1 MNSYKSRFAPSD
13 SDLIYLDGNSLGR
26 LPQAAVALSRQ
37 LVEEQW
43 GIRLIRGWNDGWIDL
58 PRRIGDKIAALV
70 GAQPGE
76 VLVADSTSVNLYKL
90 AVAALESRPNR
101 REIITEAEN
110 FPSDLY
116 IFQGL
121 QRRFPNLTIR
131 LEVDPITVI
140 SEKTALVSL
149 SHVHF
154 KSGYR
159 HSMVTINQVARD
171 AGAYTLWDLSH
182 SVGAVPIDLSSADM
196 AVGCTYKYLNG
207 GPGAPAF
214 LYVRKELQPQLQN
227 PIQGWFGQRKAFDFG
242 LDYEPQTGI
251 DRFSVGTPPV
261 VSVALIE
268 PGVDL
273 MLEAGMDWIDARRS
287 VLTEMLL
294 QANLEA
300 YGFQPVTPTDPNARG
315 SHVTFAHPEAWRIN
329 LALIQA
335 GVIPDFRA
343 PNFLRL
349 GVTPLYIDESDIETA
364 LNRLRYIMQSR
375 AYENFPASRP
385 TVT

>member
-13 SDLIYLDGNSLGR
+13 PDLIYLDGNSLGR
-26 LPQAAVALSRQ
+26 LPLAAVALSRQ

-70 GAQPGE
+70 GAQYGE

-90 AVAALESRPNR
+90 AVAALESRPDR

-121 QRRFPNLTIR
+121 QRRFPNLAIR
-131 LEVDPITVI
+131 LEADPITAI

-159 HSMVTINQVARD
+159 HPMATINQVARD

-182 SVGAVPIDLSSADM
+182 SVGAVPIDLSSADL

-214 LYVRKELQPQLQN
+214 LYVRKEIQPQIQN
-227 PIQGWFGQRKAFDFG
+227 PIQGWFGQKNAFDFG

-300 YGFQPVTPTDPNARG
+300 YGFQPVTPTDPTARG

-329 LALIQA
+329 LALIEA

-349 GVTPLYIDESDIETA
+349 GVTPLYIDESDIQSA
-364 LNRLRYIMQSR
+364 LNRLRNIMQSR
-375 AYENFPASRP
+375 AYENFPDARP

>member
-1 MNSYKSRFAPSD
+1 MKSFKHRFVPSD
-13 SDLIYLDGNSLGR
+13 PDLIYLDGNSLGR
-26 LPQAAVALSRQ
+26 LPVAAAALAQSV
-37 LVEEQW
+37 VEHQW
-43 GIRLIRGWNDGWIDL
+43 GSRLIRGWNDGWIEL
-58 PRRIGDKIAALV
+58 PRRIGDKIATLV
-70 GAQPGE
+70 GAQSGE

-90 AVAALESRPNR
+90 AVAALESRPDR
-101 REIITEAEN
+101 HEIITEAEN

-121 QRRFPNLTIR
+121 QRRFPDLQIR
-131 LEVDPITVI
+131 LEADPIAAI

-159 HSMVTINQVARD
+159 HPMHAINLAARN

-182 SVGAVPIDLSSADM
+182 SVGAVPIDLSTADM

-214 LYVRKELQPQLQN
+214 LYVRQDLQPQLLN
-227 PIQGWFGQRKAFDFG
+227 PIQGWFGQKNAFAFR
-242 LDYEPQTGI
+242 LDYEPQSGI

-261 VSVALIE
+261 LSVALIE

-273 MLEAGMDWIDARRS
+273 MLEAGLEWIDCRRS
-287 VLTEMLL
+287 VLTDILL
-294 QANLEA
+294 QAHLEEF
-300 YGFQPVTPTDPNARG
+300 GFQAVTPYDADERG
-315 SHVTFAHPEAWRIN
+315 SHVTFGHPEAWRIN

-364 LNRLRYIMQSR
+364 LHRLRQIMQSR
-375 AYENFPASRP
+375 AYENFPAARP

>member
-1 MNSYKSRFAPSD
+1 MA
-13 SDLIYLDGNSLGR
+13 
-26 LPQAAVALSRQ
+26 
-37 LVEEQW
+37 
-43 GIRLIRGWNDGWIDL
+43 
-58 PRRIGDKIAALV
+58 
-70 GAQPGE
+70 
-76 VLVADSTSVNLYKL
+76 
-90 AVAALESRPNR
+90 
-101 REIITEAEN
+101 
-110 FPSDLY
+110 
-116 IFQGL
+116 
-121 QRRFPNLTIR
+121 
-131 LEVDPITVI
+131 
-140 SEKTALVSL
+140 
-149 SHVHF
+149 
-154 KSGYR
+154 
-159 HSMVTINQVARD
+159 TINQAARA

-227 PIQGWFGQRKAFDFG
+227 PIQGWFGQKNAFDFG

-273 MLEAGMDWIDARRS
+273 MLEAGMDWIEARRS

-300 YGFQPVTPTDPNARG
+300 YGFQPVTPTDPTARG

-364 LNRLRYIMQSR
+364 LNRLRSIMQSR
-375 AYENFPASRP
+375 AYENFPVARP

>member
-13 SDLIYLDGNSLGR
+13 PDLIYLDGNSLGR
-26 LPQAAVALSRQ
+26 LPLAAIALSRH

-90 AVAALESRPNR
+90 AVAALESRPDR

-131 LEVDPITVI
+131 LEADPITAI

-159 HSMVTINQVARD
+159 HPMDTINQAAQD

-227 PIQGWFGQRKAFDFG
+227 PIQGWFGQKNAFDFG

-300 YGFQPVTPTDPNARG
+300 YGFQPVTPTDPTARG

-349 GVTPLYIDESDIETA
+349 GITPLYIEESDIETA
-364 LNRLRYIMQSR
+364 LHRLRNIMQCR
-375 AYENFPASRP
+375 AYENFPAARP